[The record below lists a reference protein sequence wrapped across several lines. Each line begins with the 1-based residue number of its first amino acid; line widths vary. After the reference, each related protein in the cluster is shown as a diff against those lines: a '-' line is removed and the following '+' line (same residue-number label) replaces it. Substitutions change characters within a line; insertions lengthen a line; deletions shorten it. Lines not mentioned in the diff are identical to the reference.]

1 MQSWFAKEKRSALV
15 SRLLRMESPAAAAM
29 GSAASAQTGNARYQA
44 FTAEVDGRSIGTA
57 AAEQNAA
64 VQSTAFAREAESSLT
79 LTAPS
84 AGVVLT
90 RDPEA
95 LLNQS
100 VASGES
106 LLTVAEDG
114 RRAVRVYVPTS
125 ALDRIAP
132 WCSTRPGAARTLFYS
147 AHDPCAI
154 GRRPC
159 NLPEGLIARQDYK
172 GIELPVF
179 YSTRMELPATEDDLP
194 IGLSGH
200 ARIFGQRRSLAQRA
214 VTVLLNLVKAHV
226 W

>member
-1 MQSWFAKEKRSALV
+1 M
-15 SRLLRMESPAAAAM
+15 
-29 GSAASAQTGNARYQA
+29 
-44 FTAEVDGRSIGTA
+44 DGRSIGAA

-64 VQSTAFAREAESSLT
+64 VQATAFAREAQSSLT
-79 LTAPS
+79 LTSPAP
-84 AGVVLT
+84 GVVLT

-106 LLTVAEDG
+106 LITVAEDG

-125 ALDRIAP
+125 ALDRIPPAAQLGLSLPGRFSILRMTLAP
-132 WCSTRPGAARTLFYS
+132 LGGGPV
-147 AHDPCAI
+147 
-154 GRRPC
+154 
-159 NLPEGLIARQDYK
+159 NLPDGLIARQDYK

-179 YSTRMELPATEDDLP
+179 YSTRMQLPASEDNLP

-200 ARIFGQRRSLAQRA
+200 ARIFGQRRSLAQR
-214 VTVLLNLVKAHV
+214 VFTVLLNLVKAHV